1 MKKQLFFVFVVM
13 YAIVFSQQKTDF
25 LIASGSRGG
34 NYYKVG
40 KYIASRYNGNL
51 TGTFSVLETNGS
63 NENIDLL
70 KNNLADFA
78 IVQRNILLNSIY
90 DEENGT
96 KNIEIIAPLFQE
108 KLQIY
113 FHGKQP
119 MDIRKLDSLSGVKKL
134 VVGYTS
140 KEGYSYKIFRT
151 LTKFLNIN
159 YSNFAEKEKNYD
171 SLFVDFNNGKIDYII
186 SFSLPLQAFDT
197 LKGVNKLF
205 LNEHDAK
212 LIQNRLRN
220 IYATPTSNP
229 EQYSLGS
236 WSFLVGA
243 KNVVSQIKEQKKMM
257 SLLVDRRQPSGT
269 DSVIHQR
276 ISVAVDQFIKNK
288 NKESELLRNIPLSSA
303 LQSAVGIR
311 ATVNWQPYIMLLL
324 VVFLILGLHYYYKG
338 RWFPRFNIL
347 YFWNRYKHFQ
357 MGFIILIIIYF
368 ASVELL
374 IYAEK
379 LFYKDI
385 GIKSQILNMT
395 RSDLHSWLLVTTVT
409 GNSNGVFPLSLL
421 GKVMLSLNSLNF
433 WIGTILIGVSELI
446 TYRLNKKRK
455 KGLMK
460 TKYNNHLVI
469 FGWNGSTN
477 KFVTEIIE
485 DAEKYNNKKIKIVC
499 VVPDIGFIRS
509 TYEEIEEL
517 HNQKVIDIIEGD
529 ARDSHILEKA
539 NVQNANSI
547 ILLSEDNTKRSDER
561 ILLRA
566 MAISRYTKRKN
577 NGRVYKTTGFIENVK
592 KKFLGRK
599 KEKDVDYKKF
609 RIEKTSNSAYMIA
622 EINNDEFRES
632 LIEADVNEIV
642 VAGNYRKSIMKQSLF
657 NHGISKV
664 LDEIMQ
670 YNDYNE
676 FYKIDL
682 SLKENAHLRDKT
694 FDQLL
699 VALRQQ
705 GVLLVAIHII
715 FHDENDRI
723 IIDQNVIKELLE
735 KEEKG
740 ISRDVI
746 VNPYEPAERE
756 RLTDS
761 DDHLIVLAI
770 NANMLKEAVN
780 KVKF

>member
-1 MKKQLFFVFVVM
+1 MKKQLFFVFVVI
-13 YAIVFSQQKTDF
+13 YSVVFSQQKADY

-34 NYYKVG
+34 NYYQTG
-40 KYIASRYNGNL
+40 KYIASRYSKTL
-51 TGTFSVLETNGS
+51 TGNFTVLETNGS

-113 FHGKQP
+113 FHGKQSIN
-119 MDIRKLDSLSGVKKL
+119 IRELDSLSSIKKI
-134 VVGYTS
+134 VVGFTS
-140 KEGYSYKIFRT
+140 KEGYSYKVFKT

-159 YSNFAEKEKNYD
+159 YANFSEKEKNYD
-171 SLFVDFNNGKIDYII
+171 SLLVDFNKGKIDFVV

-197 LKGVNKLF
+197 LKNVNKVF
-205 LNEHDAK
+205 LNKHDAK
-212 LIQNRLRN
+212 MIQQRLRN
-220 IYATPTSNP
+220 VYATPIGNDN
-229 EQYSLGS
+229 QYSLGS
-236 WSFLVGA
+236 WSFLVGVKSVIA
-243 KNVVSQIKEQKKMM
+243 EIPAQKKLMT
-257 SLLVDRRQPSGT
+257 SLTT
-269 DSVIHQR
+269 DDAAKANMLIHNR
-276 ISVAVDQFIKNK
+276 IKTAVNQFVSNK
-288 NKESELLRNIPLSSA
+288 NKESELLRNIPLSTA
-303 LQSAVGIR
+303 LQSEVGIS
-311 ATVNWQPYIMLLL
+311 ATTNWQPYIMLLA
-324 VVFLILGLHYYYKG
+324 VVFLIFALHYYYKG
-338 RWFPRFNIL
+338 RWFPKINLL

-357 MGFIILIIIYF
+357 LGFVILIIIYF

-395 RSDLHSWLLVTTVT
+395 RPDLHSWLLVTTVT
-409 GNSNGVFPLSLL
+409 GNSNGIFPLSLL

-477 KFVTEIIE
+477 KFISEILT
-485 DAEKYNNKKIKIVC
+485 DAEKYNNKKIRIVC
-499 VVPDIGFIRS
+499 VVPDIAYIRS

-517 HNQKVIDIIEGD
+517 QDQKIIDIIEGD
-529 ARDSHILEKA
+529 ARDSHTLEKA

-577 NGRVYKTTGFIENVK
+577 NGRVYKTTGFVEKIK
-592 KKFLGRK
+592 DKFLGKK
-599 KEKDVDYKKF
+599 KEKDADYKKY
-609 RIEKTSNSAYMIA
+609 RIEKTTNSAYMIA

-682 SLKENAHLRDKT
+682 SLKENAHLRNKT

-705 GVLLVAIHII
+705 GILLVAIHII

-740 ISRDVI
+740 ILRDVI

-770 NANMLKEAVN
+770 NANMLKEAVS